1 MADTNTQTNTNP
13 ATNEGNANPDN
24 KGGTDAQGGGNSSK
38 TYTQEEVNRFVTE
51 REERAAK
58 AALKDFYQKQGLT
71 EDEANQAIKTFL
83 DEKKKNSPEAL
94 NGQLSQQLAAT
105 QKELEKER
113 LHNVAEKAAR
123 TLGADEKSIDYIVRL
138 TDFTDSVNDG
148 EISVEKV
155 TEAVKKVM
163 DDIPAFKKAE
173 NESGVKVGGDGEQKD
188 KSDKEKTQQ
197 NTPKRRWNRFNL

>member
-1 MADTNTQTNTNP
+1 MADTNEKTP
-13 ATNEGNANPDN
+13 ATNEGNANSDN

-71 EDEANQAIKTFL
+71 ESEANQAIKTFL

-188 KSDKEKTQQ
+188 KSDKDKTQQ

>member
-13 ATNEGNANPDN
+13 ATNEDNANSDN

-71 EDEANQAIKTFL
+71 ESEANQAIKTFL
-83 DEKKKNSPEAL
+83 DEKKKNSPEAV
-94 NGQLSQQLAAT
+94 NGQLSQQLAET

-138 TDFTDSVNDG
+138 TDFTNSVNDG

-188 KSDKEKTQQ
+188 KSDKDKTQQ

>member
-1 MADTNTQTNTNP
+1 MADTNEKTP
-13 ATNEGNANPDN
+13 ATNEGNANSDN

-71 EDEANQAIKTFL
+71 ESEANQAIKTFL

-94 NGQLSQQLAAT
+94 NGQLSQQLAET
-105 QKELEKER
+105 QKELVKER

>member
-24 KGGTDAQGGGNSSK
+24 TGGTDAQGGGNSSK

-71 EDEANQAIKTFL
+71 ESEANQAIKTFL
-83 DEKKKNSPEAL
+83 DEKKKNSPEAV
-94 NGQLSQQLAAT
+94 NGQLSQQLAET
-105 QKELEKER
+105 QRELAKER

-138 TDFTDSVNDG
+138 TDFTNSVNDG

-163 DDIPAFKKAE
+163 DDVPAFKKAE

-188 KSDKEKTQQ
+188 KSDKDKTQQ

>member
-51 REERAAK
+51 REQRAAK

-83 DEKKKNSPEAL
+83 DEKKKNSPEAV
-94 NGQLSQQLAAT
+94 NGQLSQQLAET

-138 TDFTDSVNDG
+138 TDFTNSVNDG

-188 KSDKEKTQQ
+188 KSDKDKTQQ

>member
-1 MADTNTQTNTNP
+1 MADTNEKTP

-24 KGGTDAQGGGNSSK
+24 KGGIDAQGGGNSSK

-71 EDEANQAIKTFL
+71 EAEANQAIKTFL
-83 DEKKKNSPEAL
+83 DEKKKNSPEAV
-94 NGQLSQQLAAT
+94 NGQLSQQLAET
-105 QKELEKER
+105 QKALLTER

-123 TLGADEKSIDYIVRL
+123 TLGADEKSINYIVRL
-138 TDFTDSVNDG
+138 ADFTDSVNNG
-148 EISVEKV
+148 EISADKV

-163 DDIPAFKKAE
+163 DDVPAFKKAE
-173 NESGVKVGGDGEQKD
+173 DESGVKVGGDGKQNDESKN
-188 KSDKEKTQQ
+188 SNTQQ
-197 NTPKRRWNRFNL
+197 NTTPKRRWNRFNL

>member
-188 KSDKEKTQQ
+188 KSDKDKTQQ

>member
-1 MADTNTQTNTNP
+1 MADTNEKTP
-13 ATNEGNANPDN
+13 ATNEGNANSDN

-71 EDEANQAIKTFL
+71 ESEANQAIKTFL

-94 NGQLSQQLAAT
+94 NGQLSQQLAET
-105 QKELEKER
+105 QKELVKER

-188 KSDKEKTQQ
+188 KSDKDKTQQ

>member
-13 ATNEGNANPDN
+13 ATNEGNANSDN

-71 EDEANQAIKTFL
+71 EAEANQAIKTFL
-83 DEKKKNSPEAL
+83 DEKKKNSPEAV
-94 NGQLSQQLAAT
+94 NGQLSQQLAET
-105 QKELEKER
+105 QKELVKER

-163 DDIPAFKKAE
+163 DDVPAFKKAE

-188 KSDKEKTQQ
+188 KSDKDKTQQ

>member
-1 MADTNTQTNTNP
+1 MAETNEKTP
-13 ATNEGNANPDN
+13 ATNEGNANSDN
-24 KGGTDAQGGGNSSK
+24 KGGTNAQSGGNSSK

-71 EDEANQAIKTFL
+71 ESEANQAIKTFL
-83 DEKKKNSPEAL
+83 DEKKKNSPEAV
-94 NGQLSQQLAAT
+94 NGQLSQQLAET
-105 QKELEKER
+105 QRELAKER

-138 TDFTDSVNDG
+138 TDFTNSVNDG

-163 DDIPAFKKAE
+163 DDVPAFKKAE

-188 KSDKEKTQQ
+188 KSDKDKTQQ

>member
-1 MADTNTQTNTNP
+1 MAETNEKTP
-13 ATNEGNANPDN
+13 ATNEGNANSDN
-24 KGGTDAQGGGNSSK
+24 KGGTNAQGGGNSSK

-83 DEKKKNSPEAL
+83 DEKKKNSPEAV
-94 NGQLSQQLAAT
+94 NGQLSQQLAET
-105 QKELEKER
+105 QKELAKER

-155 TEAVKKVM
+155 NEAVKKVM

-188 KSDKEKTQQ
+188 KSDKDKTQQ

>member
-13 ATNEGNANPDN
+13 ATNEDNANSDN

-51 REERAAK
+51 REQRAAK

-71 EDEANQAIKTFL
+71 ETEANQAIKTFL
-83 DEKKKNSPEAL
+83 DEKKKNSPEAV
-94 NGQLSQQLAAT
+94 NSQLSQQLAAT

-188 KSDKEKTQQ
+188 KSDKDKTQQ

>member
-1 MADTNTQTNTNP
+1 MADTNEKTP

-24 KGGTDAQGGGNSSK
+24 KGGKDAQGGGNSSK

-138 TDFTDSVNDG
+138 TDFTDSVNGG

-188 KSDKEKTQQ
+188 KSDKDKTQQ

>member
-1 MADTNTQTNTNP
+1 MADTNEKTP
-13 ATNEGNANPDN
+13 ATNEDNANSEN
-24 KGGTDAQGGGNSSK
+24 KGGTNAQSGGNSSK

-71 EDEANQAIKTFL
+71 EAEANQAIKAFL
-83 DEKKKNSPEAL
+83 DEKKKNSPEAV
-94 NGQLSQQLAAT
+94 NGQLSQQLAET
-105 QKELEKER
+105 QKALVTER

-155 TEAVKKVM
+155 NEAVKKVM
-163 DDIPAFKKAE
+163 DDVPAFKKAE

-188 KSDKEKTQQ
+188 KSDKDKTQQ

>member
-1 MADTNTQTNTNP
+1 MADTNEKTP
-13 ATNEGNANPDN
+13 ATNEGNANSDN

-71 EDEANQAIKTFL
+71 EAEANQAIKTFL
-83 DEKKKNSPEAL
+83 DEKKKNSPEAV

-188 KSDKEKTQQ
+188 KSDKDKTQQ

>member
-71 EDEANQAIKTFL
+71 ESEANQAIKTFL
-83 DEKKKNSPEAL
+83 DEKKKNSPEAV
-94 NGQLSQQLAAT
+94 NGQLSQQLAET
-105 QKELEKER
+105 QRELAKER

-138 TDFTDSVNDG
+138 TDFTDTVNDG

-188 KSDKEKTQQ
+188 KSDKDKTQQ
-197 NTPKRRWNRFNL
+197 NTPKRRWNSFNL

>member
-1 MADTNTQTNTNP
+1 MADTNEKTP
-13 ATNEGNANPDN
+13 ATNEGNANSDN

-71 EDEANQAIKTFL
+71 ESEANQAIKTFL
-83 DEKKKNSPEAL
+83 DEKKKNSPEAV
-94 NGQLSQQLAAT
+94 NGQLSQQLAET
-105 QKELEKER
+105 QRELAKER

-188 KSDKEKTQQ
+188 KSDKDKTQQ

>member
-1 MADTNTQTNTNP
+1 MADTNEKTP
-13 ATNEGNANPDN
+13 ATNEGNANSDN

-51 REERAAK
+51 REQRAAK

-71 EDEANQAIKTFL
+71 ESEANQAIKTFL
-83 DEKKKNSPEAL
+83 DEKKKNSPEAV

-163 DDIPAFKKAE
+163 DDVPAFKKVE

-188 KSDKEKTQQ
+188 KSDKDKTQQ

>member
-13 ATNEGNANPDN
+13 ATNGGNANPDN

-71 EDEANQAIKTFL
+71 ESEANQAIKTFL
-83 DEKKKNSPEAL
+83 DEKKKNSPEAV
-94 NGQLSQQLAAT
+94 NGQLSQQLAET
-105 QKELEKER
+105 QKALAEER

-188 KSDKEKTQQ
+188 KSDKDKTQQ

>member
-13 ATNEGNANPDN
+13 AGNEGNANPDGN
-24 KGGTDAQGGGNSSK
+24 SGNNAQGGGNSSK

-83 DEKKKNSPEAL
+83 DEKKKNSPEAV
-94 NGQLSQQLAAT
+94 NGQLSQQLAET
-105 QKELEKER
+105 QKELAKER

-148 EISVEKV
+148 EISIEKV

-188 KSDKEKTQQ
+188 KSDKDKTQQ

>member
-1 MADTNTQTNTNP
+1 MADTNEKTP

-24 KGGTDAQGGGNSSK
+24 KGGKDAQSGGNSSK

-71 EDEANQAIKTFL
+71 ESEANQAIKTFL
-83 DEKKKNSPEAL
+83 DEKKKNSPEAV
-94 NGQLSQQLAAT
+94 NGQLSLQLAET
-105 QKELEKER
+105 QKELAKER

-188 KSDKEKTQQ
+188 KSDKDKTQQ

>member
-1 MADTNTQTNTNP
+1 MAETNEKTP
-13 ATNEGNANPDN
+13 ATNEDNANSDN
-24 KGGTDAQGGGNSSK
+24 KGGTNAQGGGNSSK
-38 TYTQEEVNRFVTE
+38 TYTQEEVNRFVTQ

-83 DEKKKNSPEAL
+83 DEKKKNSPEAV
-94 NGQLSQQLAAT
+94 NGQLSQQLAET
-105 QKELEKER
+105 QKELVKER
-113 LHNVAEKAAR
+113 LHNVAERAAR

-138 TDFTDSVNDG
+138 TDFTDTVNDG

-163 DDIPAFKKAE
+163 DDVPAFKKAE

-188 KSDKEKTQQ
+188 KSDKDKTQQ

>member
-13 ATNEGNANPDN
+13 AGNEGNANPDGN
-24 KGGTDAQGGGNSSK
+24 SGNNAAGGGNSSK

-58 AALKDFYQKQGLT
+58 AALKDFYQIQGLT
-71 EDEANQAIKTFL
+71 ESEANQAIKTFL
-83 DEKKKNSPEAL
+83 DEKKKNSPEAV

-105 QKELEKER
+105 QKELAKER

-163 DDIPAFKKAE
+163 DDVPAFKKAE

-188 KSDKEKTQQ
+188 KSDKDKTQQ
-197 NTPKRRWNRFNL
+197 VRPKHRWNTFNL

>member
-1 MADTNTQTNTNP
+1 MAETNEKTP
-13 ATNEGNANPDN
+13 ATNEGNANSDN

-71 EDEANQAIKTFL
+71 ESEANQAIKTFL
-83 DEKKKNSPEAL
+83 DEKKKNSPEAV

-188 KSDKEKTQQ
+188 KSDKDKTQQ

>member
-1 MADTNTQTNTNP
+1 MKTTGNKVWIL
-13 ATNEGNANPDN
+13 NEFLFSVLILILMYLLNHWV
-24 KGGTDAQGGGNSSK
+24 Q
-38 TYTQEEVNRFVTE
+38 
-51 REERAAK
+51 
-58 AALKDFYQKQGLT
+58 DFYQTQGLT
-71 EDEANQAIKTFL
+71 ESEANQAIKTFL
-83 DEKKKNSPEAL
+83 DEKKKNSPEAV

-148 EISVEKV
+148 KISVEKV

-197 NTPKRRWNRFNL
+197 VRPKHRWNTFNL

>member
-1 MADTNTQTNTNP
+1 MADTNEKTP
-13 ATNEGNANPDN
+13 ATNEGNANSDN

-71 EDEANQAIKTFL
+71 ESEANQAIKTFL

-94 NGQLSQQLAAT
+94 NGQLSQQLAET
-105 QKELEKER
+105 QKELVKER

-188 KSDKEKTQQ
+188 KSEKDKTQQ

>member
-1 MADTNTQTNTNP
+1 MAETNEKTP
-13 ATNEGNANPDN
+13 ATNEGNANSDN

-71 EDEANQAIKTFL
+71 EAEANQAIKTFL
-83 DEKKKNSPEAL
+83 DEKKKNSPEVV
-94 NGQLSQQLAAT
+94 NDQLTQQLAAT
-105 QKELEKER
+105 QKALAEER

-123 TLGADEKSIDYIVRL
+123 ALGADEKSIDYIVRL
-138 TDFTDSVNDG
+138 ADFTDSVESG
-148 EISVEKV
+148 EILADKV

-163 DDIPAFKKAE
+163 EDVPAFKSAE
-173 NESGVKVGGDGEQKD
+173 ENGGVKIGGDGGQSGD
-188 KSDKEKTQQ
+188 KSNKEKTQQ
-197 NTPKRRWNRFNL
+197 DTPKRRWNRFNL

>member
-1 MADTNTQTNTNP
+1 MADTNEKTP
-13 ATNEGNANPDN
+13 ATNEGNANSDN

-71 EDEANQAIKTFL
+71 EAEANQAIKTFL
-83 DEKKKNSPEAL
+83 DEKKKNSPEAV

-148 EISVEKV
+148 KISVEKV

-188 KSDKEKTQQ
+188 KSDKDKTQQ

>member
-24 KGGTDAQGGGNSSK
+24 KGGTNAQGGGNSSK

-71 EDEANQAIKTFL
+71 ESEANQAIKTFL
-83 DEKKKNSPEAL
+83 DEKKKNSPEVV
-94 NGQLSQQLAAT
+94 NDQLSQQLAAT

-188 KSDKEKTQQ
+188 KSDKDKTQQ

>member
-83 DEKKKNSPEAL
+83 DEKKKNSPEAV
-94 NGQLSQQLAAT
+94 NGQLSQQLAET
-105 QKELEKER
+105 QKELAKER

-188 KSDKEKTQQ
+188 KSDKDKTQQ